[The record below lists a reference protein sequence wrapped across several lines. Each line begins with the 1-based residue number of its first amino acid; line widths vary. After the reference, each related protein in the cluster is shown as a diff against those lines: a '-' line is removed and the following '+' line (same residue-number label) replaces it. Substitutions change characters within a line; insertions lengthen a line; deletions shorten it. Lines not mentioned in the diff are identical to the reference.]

1 VGASPF
7 DPERVARA
15 LYARDPSVTTFGI
28 ELVAASL
35 DRAEVRMAVRPEFCN
50 GFAILHGG
58 ITFLLADSAMAF
70 ASNAENVVS
79 LASSAAIDWLA
90 PVASGAV
97 LTAVAEL
104 RWTNGRTTMWDIT
117 VTSSGETVALMR
129 GTTRKT
135 GTAIVEV

>member
-1 VGASPF
+1 
-7 DPERVARA
+7 
-15 LYARDPSVTTFGI
+15 
-28 ELVAASL
+28 
-35 DRAEVRMAVRPEFCN
+35 MAVRPEFCN
-50 GFAILHGG
+50 GFGILHGG

-117 VTSSGETVALMR
+117 VTNAGETVALFR

-135 GTAIVEV
+135 GTAVVEA